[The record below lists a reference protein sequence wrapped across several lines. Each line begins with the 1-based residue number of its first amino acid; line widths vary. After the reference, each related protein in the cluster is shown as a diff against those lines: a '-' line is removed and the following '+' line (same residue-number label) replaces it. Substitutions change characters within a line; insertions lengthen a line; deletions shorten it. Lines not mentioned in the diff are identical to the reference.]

1 MYYFSVYYCFSGGF
15 DWLTS
20 SEGSSSDDSATGFLA
35 GTTALVVALTGATTT
50 EAV

>member
-1 MYYFSVYYCFSGGF
+1 MTG
-15 DWLTS
+15 LTI

-50 EAV
+50 EAVLAHFFTGTTTSS